1 MRPHQNSVVWPRM
14 LLSVAPLT
22 GAHADDSNGPLRG
35 AERDIWEGGTRV
47 PFIVRWPGQAP
58 AGMIVTD
65 EVIFQ
70 VDIFP
75 TIAAIPGRVPAT
87 TAPDG
92 ESFLNVGSTKRRSMP
107 PIACPATC
115 GLCL

>member
-1 MRPHQNSVVWPRM
+1 M

-75 TIAAIPGRVPAT
+75 TIAAILGRVPAT